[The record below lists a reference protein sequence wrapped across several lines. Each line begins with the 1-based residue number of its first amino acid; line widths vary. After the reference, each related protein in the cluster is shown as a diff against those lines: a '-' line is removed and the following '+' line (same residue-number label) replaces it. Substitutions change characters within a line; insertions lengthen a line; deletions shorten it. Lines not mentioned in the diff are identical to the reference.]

1 MKTLVVYDISDT
13 RLRTKVADILKDW
26 GLTRIQ
32 LSAFMGELTPQER
45 GDLAEYLKR
54 LPLSERD
61 RIDIFPI
68 CERDLKLHIRVV
80 TGRIEHGE
88 IQY

>member
-1 MKTLVVYDISDT
+1 MKTLIVYDISST
-13 RLRTKVADILKDW
+13 KLRNKIADILKDW

-32 LSAFMGELTPQER
+32 LSAFIGELTPQER
-45 GDLAEYLKR
+45 RDLAEYLKR

-68 CERDLKLHIRVV
+68 CIKDLKLH
-80 TGRIEHGE
+80 TRITKGSIEYGE
-88 IQY
+88 P